1 MARATKPRPPRKAA
15 SERRPRA
22 RSKVAGRAAAAGS
35 KARGARAARAPK
47 SEHPHVLAGPR
58 ALWSGTITF
67 ALVSVPV
74 DLYPASRD
82 ASVRMRLLAPDGT
95 PLESHWFCPEHE
107 RELAWS
113 SIDRA
118 QETEH
123 GFVVL
128 SDAELEAIEPRRSR
142 DIEIE
147 TFVPAAAI
155 GPLMVESSF
164 VLVPSSGPTKPY
176 RLLARALEQKRLA
189 GIATFVMRRRER
201 LTAVIARDGVLWAVA
216 LRFREDVRSAAQAGL
231 TAQAGLADVRPNA
244 AATRKLRSAVRALAR
259 PRWSPNAL
267 RDEAT
272 EQLRALIA
280 KKRRLEQAVVRVES
294 EAAREREED
303 EGALDELGAEGQDV
317 FELIRERM
325 RAAPRARKRAGK
337 ARRAELR
344 AVPKRAQSA

>member
-1 MARATKPRPPRKAA
+1 MARATKARPARKASA
-15 SERRPRA
+15 ERRSGA
-22 RSKVAGRAAAAGS
+22 RSKVAERVAAAGS
-35 KARGARAARAPK
+35 KTRGARAARART
-47 SEHPHVLAGPR
+47 SEHAHVPAGPR

-95 PLESHWFCPEHE
+95 PLESHWVCPEHE

-113 SIDRA
+113 SIDHA

-147 TFVPAAAI
+147 TFVPAASI
-155 GPLMVESSF
+155 GPLMVESSY

-201 LTAVIARDGVLWAVA
+201 LTAVIARAGVLWAVA

-231 TAQAGLADVRPNA
+231 EDTRPNA
-244 AATRKLRSAVRALAR
+244 AATGKLRTAVRALAR

-272 EQLRALIA
+272 EQLRALVE

-294 EAAREREED
+294 EAASERVEEGD
-303 EGALDELGAEGQDV
+303 ALVELGTESQDL

-325 RAAPRARKRAGK
+325 RAEPRVRKRPVK
-337 ARRAELR
+337 ARGARLR
-344 AVPKRAQSA
+344 AVSKRAQSA